1 MDWDAIGAIGEILGA
16 LAVIASLFYVAYQVR
31 QNTEQNKLNTLSM
44 ESASGEAIN
53 IALNDARLR
62 LASDSVL
69 IKVYLKGC
77 DDPDSLTEEE
87 NLKFRLFMGV
97 GVSNGQLSYESDQR
111 GVSTQWPGVQSVVLR
126 MLLTPGGQWF
136 WNEFRE
142 DYPLG
147 YQAEID
153 RLLAKNRVQ

>member
-16 LAVIASLFYVAYQVR
+16 IAVIASLFYVAYQVR

-62 LASDSVL
+62 LAGDSEL
-69 IKVYLKGC
+69 LKVYLKGH
-77 DDPDSLTEEE
+77 DDPSSLTEEE

-97 GVSNGQLSYESDQR
+97 GLSNGQLSYESDLR
-111 GVSTQWPGVQSVVLR
+111 GVSTQWPSVQNVVLR
-126 MLLTPGGQWF
+126 MLLTPGGEWY

-142 DYPLG
+142 DYPFG

-153 RLLAKNRVQ
+153 RLITENRAQ

>member
-16 LAVIASLFYVAYQVR
+16 IAVIASLFYVAYQVR

-62 LASDSVL
+62 LAGDSEL
-69 IKVYLKGC
+69 LKVYLKGC
-77 DDPDSLTEEE
+77 DDPGSLTEEE

-111 GVSTQWPGVQSVVLR
+111 GVSTQWPGVQNVVLR

-136 WNEFRE
+136 WSEFRE
-142 DYPLG
+142 DYPLS

-153 RLLAKNRVQ
+153 RLIAENRVQ

>member
-1 MDWDAIGAIGEILGA
+1 MNWDAIGAIGEILGA
-16 LAVIASLFYVAYQVR
+16 IAVIASLFYVAYQVR
-31 QNTEQNKLNTLSM
+31 QNTEQNKLNTVSM

-53 IALNDARLR
+53 IALNEARLR
-62 LASDSVL
+62 LAGDSELV
-69 IKVYLKGC
+69 KVYLKGC
-77 DDPDSLTEEE
+77 KDPGLLTEEE

-111 GVSTQWPGVQSVVLR
+111 GVSTQWPGVQNVILR

-136 WNEFRE
+136 WSEFRE
-142 DYPLG
+142 DYPSG

-153 RLLAKNRVQ
+153 RLLAESRVQ